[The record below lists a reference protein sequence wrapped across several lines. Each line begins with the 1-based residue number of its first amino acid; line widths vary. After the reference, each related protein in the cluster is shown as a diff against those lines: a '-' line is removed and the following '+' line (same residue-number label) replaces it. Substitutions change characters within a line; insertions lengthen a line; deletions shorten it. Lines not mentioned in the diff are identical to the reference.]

1 MYSKEFI
8 NLVNKA
14 FCESEKLTHEQK
26 AEGNPYYIGFGNPN
40 AKILFVGKEKG
51 FDKEKNLRQ
60 FEFESLL
67 NPTEWKSYIDN
78 SIGINTNKH
87 YESNNYINAFY
98 PYFGKNKAG
107 HTWSKYEKI
116 LKNIYPDMTTE
127 NNNFFSY
134 AFLTEVNFQPS
145 KYSKIKAFKNQ
156 ERIDFLKEEYFK
168 SFDVILLACGKYLN
182 NSQIEEI
189 FNVKLLDRSK
199 SEKHE
204 LLNVFKNENRILLNT
219 RQLSMAVSNEYL
231 KNISAVIN
239 GHLNII

>member
-14 FCESEKLTHEQK
+14 FSESEILTPEEK

-51 FDKEKNLRQ
+51 FDKEKNFGQ

-67 NPTEWKSYIDN
+67 NPKEWKSYIDN

-87 YESNNYINAFY
+87 YNSNTYINAFY
-98 PYFGKNKAG
+98 PYFGKNKGG

-116 LKNIYPDMTTE
+116 LKNIYPEMTTE
-127 NNNFFSY
+127 NNNFLSY

-145 KYSKIKAFKNQ
+145 KYSKIKVFNNQ

-168 SFDVILLACGKYLN
+168 SFDVIILACGKYLSN
-182 NSQIEEI
+182 TQIEEI
-189 FNVKLLDRSK
+189 FDVTLQDNEK

-204 LLNVFKNENRILLNT
+204 LLKIFKNKDRILLNT

-231 KNISAVIN
+231 KNISALIN
-239 GHLNII
+239 EL